1 MNQIQLVV
9 IQGSNGHLNPMAL
22 MFKTASAM
30 ANAYEVK
37 GEKVQAIFSK
47 VFKNRLFFFFKELYF
62 QNDNIGP

>member
-22 MFKTASAM
+22 MFKRASAM

-37 GEKVQAIFSK
+37 GGKIQAIFSK
-47 VFKNRLFFFFKELYF
+47 VFKNRDFF
-62 QNDNIGP
+62 